1 MLVYNGGYVL
11 AQVVGMV
18 VDHMIH
24 PGVGAGFGF
33 GLLLLATAVA
43 LVLAKDPDVSPPG
56 FFARNKFARRFWWM
70 AFYSVNTYLFIFAF
84 FARLVNH

>member
-1 MLVYNGGYVL
+1 MQRREFVTTAVAGI
-11 AQVVGMV
+11 A
-18 VDHMIH
+18 
-24 PGVGAGFGF
+24 GVGAGFGF

-84 FARLVNH
+84 FT